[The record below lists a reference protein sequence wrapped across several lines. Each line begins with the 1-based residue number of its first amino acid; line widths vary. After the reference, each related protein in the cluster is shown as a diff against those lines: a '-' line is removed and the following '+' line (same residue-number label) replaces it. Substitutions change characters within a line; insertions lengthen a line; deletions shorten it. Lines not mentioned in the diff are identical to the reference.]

1 MADTI
6 INHSGRVQFVNDE
19 NVDVVNTVAAA
30 VSSHIPH
37 VAISMG
43 PRTPLAKKEPNI
55 MVAATTTAADGN
67 GKTPTKSAS
76 KMFTTTNN
84 SARKVSSA
92 SRQHHHHHH
101 HHTTASN
108 PHTPVRALNES
119 LFEVVVESP
128 RDVKIRELTRM
139 VKAFKQ
145 DARYIRDI
153 YSEEIEGL
161 RHELAQLQHGQQQQE
176 NPQTSTATVTGAS
189 EDAESE
195 VNAENCFGINHAN
208 SIISEAESIIA
219 MAEAMLQANKSGK
232 SNATAPTS
240 ATPALPAPAAVNMS
254 EVRSREREVLKLK
267 EEIFNYQQQRK
278 KDQQKMHEMEIVMR
292 GMASKLEEYAK
303 ANRNHVSCET
313 TSNNGA
319 DGEENWTSRVIS
331 FFS

>member
-1 MADTI
+1 
-6 INHSGRVQFVNDE
+6 
-19 NVDVVNTVAAA
+19 
-30 VSSHIPH
+30 
-37 VAISMG
+37 
-43 PRTPLAKKEPNI
+43 
-55 MVAATTTAADGN
+55 MVTAATTSADGN
-67 GKTPTKSAS
+67 RKTPTKSAS
-76 KMFTTTNN
+76 KMFTTTNS

-101 HHTTASN
+101 DHTTASN

-161 RHELAQLQHGQQQQE
+161 RHELAQLQHSQQQQQE

-240 ATPALPAPAAVNMS
+240 ATPALLAPAAVNMS

-303 ANRNHVSCET
+303 ANRNHVSSGT
-313 TSNNGA
+313 NSNNGA
-319 DGEENWTSRVIS
+319 DSSDGEENWTSRVIS